1 MSEKEKRE
9 RAQGLPQD
17 KLERNTLTL
26 SIVIVI
32 LGLMCLPSVEQGG
45 STWYVLMFVFIINA
59 ALLAWI
65 LFRIVHRILRERR
78 AEK

>member
-32 LGLMCLPSVEQGG
+32 LGLMCLPSVEPGG

-65 LFRIVHRILRERR
+65 LFRIGHRILRERR

>member
-1 MSEKEKRE
+1 MSEKEKRG
-9 RAQGLPQD
+9 RAPGLPQD

-32 LGLMCLPSVEQGG
+32 LGLMCLPSVERGG

>member
-1 MSEKEKRE
+1 MSDKEKRG
-9 RAQGLPQD
+9 RAEGLPQD

>member
-1 MSEKEKRE
+1 MSDKEKRG
-9 RAQGLPQD
+9 RAQSLPQD

-32 LGLMCLPSVEQGG
+32 LGLMCLPAVERGG

-65 LFRIVHRILRERR
+65 LFRIVRRILRERR